1 MIYFDYAATSLK
13 RKEIIEEILAKFEDF
28 DANADSTHGLGRKAK
43 KSLEEARR
51 KIASSI
57 KADPRRV
64 IFTSGASESNNTV
77 INAYR
82 GSNIISTNIEHDSIL
97 NSLEG
102 EKVTY
107 LKADKHGL
115 VSLDDLKSKLKDD
128 TKLVIVMFVNNELS
142 TIEPVRE
149 IGEYL
154 KDKPVHF
161 HVDAVQ
167 AYGHLDIDVDEIFC
181 DSLSLSGHKVGGING
196 FGILYLREDIEPF
209 IKGGE
214 QEKRRRAG
222 TSFVMGAY
230 SMAEAFEK
238 TLTEREKIRALKK
251 YFLAELDKVKIN
263 YEING
268 SLDKSSDHIV
278 NVYFKDFKSDF
289 LLTYLDMHGIC
300 ASAGSACRAGTLEPS
315 RVLTNIYDEERAL
328 HSLRFS
334 FGYKNEKADI
344 DYLMKVLKELNK

>member
-107 LKADKHGL
+107 LKADK
-115 VSLDDLKSKLKDD
+115 
-128 TKLVIVMFVNNELS
+128 
-142 TIEPVRE
+142 
-149 IGEYL
+149 
-154 KDKPVHF
+154 
-161 HVDAVQ
+161 
-167 AYGHLDIDVDEIFC
+167 
-181 DSLSLSGHKVGGING
+181 LSLIHISEPTR
-196 FGILYLREDIEPF
+196 REWLSRMP
-209 IKGGE
+209 
-214 QEKRRRAG
+214 
-222 TSFVMGAY
+222 
-230 SMAEAFEK
+230 
-238 TLTEREKIRALKK
+238 
-251 YFLAELDKVKIN
+251 
-263 YEING
+263 
-268 SLDKSSDHIV
+268 SS
-278 NVYFKDFKSDF
+278 
-289 LLTYLDMHGIC
+289 
-300 ASAGSACRAGTLEPS
+300 A
-315 RVLTNIYDEERAL
+315 
-328 HSLRFS
+328 
-334 FGYKNEKADI
+334 
-344 DYLMKVLKELNK
+344 

>member
-51 KIASSI
+51 KIGSSI

-97 NSLEG
+97 NNLEG

-214 QEKRRRAG
+214 QEKHRRAG

-238 TLTEREKIRALKK
+238 TLTEREKIRDLKK